1 MAQHLEWDNP
11 RFKTMGFEFLDEK
24 IFIKRNVLSSKYILE
39 LKNILDGFSEQEWLS
54 HGNYEVGDQPEDG
67 FATDKVSPPIEGI
80 GFLNDA
86 ILTHVAPEYW
96 NIAHLY
102 MSRLKV
108 GQIPGIQ
115 IVNNRLSTGEKQFN
129 IDYIGTIPIGDWEGG
144 SYFFPK
150 KNITIDLNPGDLL
163 IFSGDEDY
171 QIDVQPLTKGIR
183 YTAYSPIVKHPGWLV
198 L

>member
-11 RFKTMGFEFLDEK
+11 RFKSMGFEFLDEK
-24 IFIKRNVLSSKYILE
+24 IFIKRNVLSSEYILQ
-39 LKNILDGFSEQEWLS
+39 LKNTLDGFSEQEWFS
-54 HGNYEVGDQPEDG
+54 HGNYEVGDQPEGG
-67 FATDKVSPPIEGI
+67 FATDKVSPPVDEI

-86 ILTHVAPEYW
+86 ILNHVAPEYW

-115 IVNNRLSTGEKQFN
+115 IVNYRLKNGEKQFN

-144 SYFFPK
+144 EYFFPK
-150 KNITIDLNPGDLL
+150 KNITVKLNSGDLL
-163 IFSGDEDY
+163 IFGGDEDY
-171 QIDVQPLTKGIR
+171 QIDVKPLTKGIR